1 MNKKFKLSISST
13 ILSLTFV
20 FVIPSAS
27 SKQDSTTKI
36 DMLTLS
42 QIPYGFVTPEGKT
55 TGVLYEI
62 LNNIMALSGV
72 EKPNN
77 IVPFKRV
84 LARIHAKQ
92 QFCTIAAGTSQSA
105 ELFDLVE
112 PIGYRM
118 SAGILPAKGIDLVNY
133 ASLKNI
139 QIAAPLGAYV
149 DKRFNNDTTLQKVV
163 SSKYVNAMKMLI
175 NGRVDAVAGAMPALT
190 YIAKTKG
197 LSKHSFGKPLV
208 FEPFDVYLVCTYGI
222 PSDIRQKLKNALVKL
237 KSNGKVHQILKRY
250 SWDAQN

>member
-1 MNKKFKLSISST
+1 MP
-13 ILSLTFV
+13 V
-20 FVIPSAS
+20 AS
-27 SKQDSTTKI
+27 SSQATPI
-36 DMLTLS
+36 NVDMLTLS
-42 QIPYGFVTPEGKT
+42 QIPYGFVKPDGKT

-62 LNNIMALSGV
+62 LNNIMAVSGV
-72 EKPNN
+72 EKTNN

-112 PIGYRM
+112 PIGYKM
-118 SAGILPAKGIDLVNY
+118 SAGVLPAKGIDLVNY

-149 DKRFNNDTTLQKVV
+149 DKRFNNDTSLQKVV

-175 NGRVDAVAGAMPALT
+175 SGRVDAVAGAIPALT
-190 YIAKTKG
+190 YIAKTQG
-197 LSKHSFGKPLV
+197 MDKHSFGKPLV

-222 PSDIRQKLKNALVKL
+222 PSDIRQKLKNALVNL
-237 KSNGKVHQILKRY
+237 KSNGKVQQILKRY